1 MEKLSHQ
8 LWYLSEEMLILAFFD
23 TGVLLSEMA
32 IVVALEK
39 ESHEDRVKR
48 PLLDLRDLEQR
59 TFASFV
65 SSRVSHKI

>member
-39 ESHEDRVKR
+39 EGHEDRVKR

-59 TFASFV
+59 TLASFV